1 MKKLLKDYTYTAE
14 ELRQIV
20 LATDRDYQE
29 GLGMAVNN
37 TTQHQVIQTDFLQN
51 YLVKFGRRDILT
63 ETRLSDKIRITPD
76 ITIWEKIER
85 IGIESKAKNPLL
97 TIEITHN
104 TRNDRYSEKNIYA
117 VFKYFPS
124 VQESFI
130 YNYDKDQWTRY
141 RRTAKGVEKED
152 NKDYSSVLSCYL
164 HTLLK

>member
-1 MKKLLKDYTYTAE
+1 MKQILKDYTYTAE

-20 LATDRDYQE
+20 LATDRDYIE

-37 TTQHQVIQTDFLQN
+37 TNEHQVIQTDLLQN
-51 YLVKFGRRDILT
+51 YLVRFGRRNILT

-85 IGIESKAKNPLL
+85 EGKKMTPKNPLL

-104 TRNDRYSEKNIYA
+104 THNDRYSEKNVYA

-141 RRTAKGVEKED
+141 RRTAKGVEKESD
-152 NKDYSSVLSCYL
+152 KDYSSLLGCYL
-164 HTLLK
+164 HTLL

>member
-14 ELRQIV
+14 ELRQIA
-20 LATDRDYQE
+20 LATDRDYIE
-29 GLGMAVNN
+29 GLGMATNN
-37 TTQHQVIQTDFLQN
+37 TNDHQALQMQIAIK
-51 YLVKFGRRDILT
+51 YAAKFGKTNILT

-76 ITIWEKIER
+76 ITIWGKVKFGEPPQ
-85 IGIESKAKNPLL
+85 NPLL

-104 TRNDRYSEKNIYA
+104 TRNDRYSEKNVYA

-152 NKDYSSVLSCYL
+152 NKDYSSVLGCYL
-164 HTLLK
+164 HTLL